1 MKWRSEED
9 PRAAWNVRDNRLDSA
24 EPENDRA
31 PEPCEGEE
39 PVVHGS
45 GGEVPSQFPRVD
57 ERRERERR
65 V

>member
-1 MKWRSEED
+1 MAWCREED
-9 PRAAWNVRDNRLDSA
+9 PRAAGDVRDDGLDSA
-24 EPENDRA
+24 EPENDRTA
-31 PEPCEGEE
+31 EACEGEE
-39 PVVHGS
+39 PVVHGA